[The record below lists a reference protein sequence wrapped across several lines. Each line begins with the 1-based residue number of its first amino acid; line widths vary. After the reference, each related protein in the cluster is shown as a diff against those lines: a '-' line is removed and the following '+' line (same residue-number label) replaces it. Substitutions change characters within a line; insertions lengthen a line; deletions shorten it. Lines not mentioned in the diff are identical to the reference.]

1 MGARGQGQ
9 KPAKARK
16 GSPRKA
22 DARRAA
28 PRRQAASPPPAR
40 PPPPPPARPD
50 AAVPA
55 RQHQLEEVVAALRTP
70 LPEPEA
76 TDRELPPPTP
86 HLLPARDPPQTQPL
100 PHPPPFA
107 LP

>member
-40 PPPPPPARPD
+40 PPASPPARPD
-50 AAVPA
+50 AAVLP
-55 RQHQLEEVVAALRTP
+55 RQHQLEEVGAAPRPTLAG
-70 LPEPEA
+70 LEA
-76 TDRELPPPTP
+76 TDPELPTQDEQT
-86 HLLPARDPPQTQPL
+86 LLAPEALQID
-100 PHPPPFA
+100 A